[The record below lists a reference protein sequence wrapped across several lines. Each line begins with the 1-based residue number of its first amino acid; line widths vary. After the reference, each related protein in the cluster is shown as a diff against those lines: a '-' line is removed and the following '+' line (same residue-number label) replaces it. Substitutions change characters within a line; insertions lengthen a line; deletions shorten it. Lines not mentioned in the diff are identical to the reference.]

1 MEYLVQEKTAAVLQ
15 STEKA
20 KVRIL
25 QMHHQV
31 KLKRPHIF
39 DGCYHVVPF
48 RATRSGYSL
57 GSRCR
62 LRCRKGYTPQAGG
75 GGVRKLCMGN
85 ATWTGGLG
93 TCVPAP
99 VTCPALRV
107 PDNGNVFPDSCARNG
122 SEVNTRCTISCR
134 EGFTLEGSEAAV
146 CDRSRQWRYL
156 SSSPPSCQAV
166 RYPPPFIICPPDTVK
181 ALPPDSS
188 SVYIMFSQPKTNVDW
203 LR

>member
-1 MEYLVQEKTAAVLQ
+1 MLSSVFHL
-15 STEKA
+15 
-20 KVRIL
+20 
-25 QMHHQV
+25 
-31 KLKRPHIF
+31 
-39 DGCYHVVPF
+39 

-62 LRCRKGYTPQAGG
+62 LRCRRGYSPQAGS
-75 GGVRKLCMGN
+75 GGVRKLCLGN

-107 PDNGNVFPDSCARNG
+107 PENGRVSPDSCTAGNG
-122 SEVNTRCTISCR
+122 SEVNSRCTISCR

-146 CDRSRQWRYL
+146 CERSRQWRYL
-156 SSSPPSCQAV
+156 SSAPPSCQAI

-188 SVYIMFSQPKTNVDW
+188 SVYVMFSQPKTNVDW